1 MSFPFIR
8 QSCSNSDNIK
18 TKLIDQL
25 HRERDLVLLRLLILA
40 VRMFLLSRSSY
51 HVSNFISN
59 FAFAWTLPRFVKDD
73 VNN

>member
-40 VRMFLLSRSSY
+40 VRMSLLSRSSY
-51 HVSNFISN
+51 HVLNFISN
-59 FAFAWTLPRFVKDD
+59 FAFA
-73 VNN
+73 